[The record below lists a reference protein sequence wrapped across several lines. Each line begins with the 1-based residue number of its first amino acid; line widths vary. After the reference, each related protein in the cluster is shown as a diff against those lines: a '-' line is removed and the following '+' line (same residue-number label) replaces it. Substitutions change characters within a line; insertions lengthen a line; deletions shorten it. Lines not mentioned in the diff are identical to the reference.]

1 MNLIVSELEYST
13 LVQIFINLS
22 LISVEDVEILQAM
35 DPNLHHGGVL
45 RSLRSSD
52 PPLDVRT
59 IGLLRS
65 LRSDQDFPD
74 AVHRDAMMRSLRSF
88 PPAFFQES
96 KQAMEGSRTKKFLP
110 IGEKVLRTVEQYGQ
124 PDFYEDLTLRYL

>member
-1 MNLIVSELEYST
+1 MNQTVLATFLLLI
-13 LVQIFINLS
+13 F
-22 LISVEDVEILQAM
+22 SVAARDEEILQTLG
-35 DPNLHHGGVL
+35 PNVHYDGLL

-65 LRSDQDFPD
+65 LRADQDFPD
-74 AVHRDAMMRSLRSF
+74 EVHRDAMMRSLRSF
-88 PPAFFQES
+88 PPAFFAER
-96 KQAMEGSRTKKFLP
+96 KTQAMHGSRPKKFLP

-124 PDFYEDLTLRYL
+124 PNFYEDLTLRYL